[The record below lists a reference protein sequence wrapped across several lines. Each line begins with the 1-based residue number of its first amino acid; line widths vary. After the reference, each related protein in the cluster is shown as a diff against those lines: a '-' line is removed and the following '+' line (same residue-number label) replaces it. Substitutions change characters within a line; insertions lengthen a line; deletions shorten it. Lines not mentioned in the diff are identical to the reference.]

1 MHSLTPGNSIHGIEG
16 KVATNS
22 RALEVTLLQQ
32 RQRPPAP
39 GAPQVLGGRRM
50 VCSTSSPATGRD
62 RDWDWDRDRDWEQG
76 PDRGGRSPPSA
87 AGGGRVAGRSLSP
100 GSTHWLPGREASP
113 VDVATPA
120 PIGWDA
126 GRGAWRRG
134 RWRPPIGRCA
144 LGVLVRVRVPVPVP
158 GAAGGPRTSAGC
170 CRGRARGSR
179 EAAGGEAGGL
189 GLGRPSP
196 LPAGRCVRVSKSVAS
211 PGSGAPAASV
221 PLSAVI
227 CGQSAVFFQL
237 QKGFSGRKHAR
248 K

>member
-1 MHSLTPGNSIHGIEG
+1 MLHL
-16 KVATNS
+16 
-22 RALEVTLLQQ
+22 
-32 RQRPPAP
+32 AP
-39 GAPQVLGGRRM
+39 GHGAGPGLGQGAGPGAGAGSGRPL
-50 VCSTSSPATGRD
+50 PAQR
-62 RDWDWDRDRDWEQG
+62 
-76 PDRGGRSPPSA
+76 RGGRQ
-87 AGGGRVAGRSLSP
+87 GRGAEPIARLHSYWLLGRK
-100 GSTHWLPGREASP
+100 ASP

-134 RWRPPIGRCA
+134 RWRPPVGRCA
-144 LGVLVRVRVPVPVP
+144 LGVLVRVLVPVPVP

-196 LPAGRCVRVSKSVAS
+196 LPAGRCVRVSKSMAS

-227 CGQSAVFFQL
+227 CGQSAMFFQL